1 MTPRIS
7 PSDLLNE
14 YNYAILDSRRNRI
27 TGRLY
32 ETFEVADSVCRS
44 FNTNTATCPFVVV
57 EIDHDMDTCVSVD
70 ADGEIVDGTTAIG
83 EYDATLGA
91 LRYVYEMLDAD
102 ELPTHSILDRLRG
115 FCEHAGLLEFA

>member
-1 MTPRIS
+1 MTPKIS

-14 YNYAILDSRRNRI
+14 YNYAILDSRRIRV

-32 ETFEVADSVCRS
+32 ETFEAADSVCRS
-44 FNTNTATCPFVVV
+44 FNTNTTTCPFVVV
-57 EIDHDMDTCVSVD
+57 EIDHDADTCVSVD
-70 ADGEIVDGTTAIG
+70 ADGEIVDSPTS
-83 EYDATLGA
+83 EYDATLEA
-91 LRYVYEMLDAD
+91 LRYVYEMLDAN

>member
-1 MTPRIS
+1 MTPKIS
-7 PSDLLNE
+7 PKSVAYGYD
-14 YNYAILDSRRNRI
+14 YAIFDNDKSRI

-32 ETFEVADSVCRS
+32 ETYGMAHDLCKAMNAKSTTR
-44 FNTNTATCPFVVV
+44 PYVVV
-57 EIDHDMDTCVSVD
+57 EIDHDADTCVSVD
-70 ADGEIVDGTTAIG
+70 ADGEIVDSPIG
-83 EYDATLGA
+83 EYDATLEA